1 MADHPMFMSDAQM
14 KSQALMID
22 VCDDLK
28 RKKEL
33 LSAACRCLADE
44 RSYRFFCH
52 LSSVA
57 TLPKDERDALL
68 EQLEDMGEYSEHEF
82 GAIRRLVKGDGAKAF
97 KDLVDLVRDI
107 RVEQEIDAMLK

>member
-1 MADHPMFMSDAQM
+1 MADHPMFISESPL
-14 KSQALMID
+14 KSQAFMSDIR
-22 VCDDLK
+22 DDLK

-33 LSAACRCLADE
+33 LAAACRCLSDE

-57 TLPKDERDALL
+57 SLPEDERGHLL
-68 EQLEDMGEYSEHEF
+68 DELEGMAEYTEDEF
-82 GAIRRLVKGDGAKAF
+82 GAIRRLVLGDGAKAF